1 MFFPNGF
8 YNWHMEK
15 GHSRKKRSDGKSW
28 IFAAAVILFI
38 IIIAAVKKRPA
49 EPPETV
55 PPVTEETSS
64 VTAAETETETKPETT
79 EETTEETEPEPD
91 WIYYKDKEGTE
102 RRHLIDEG
110 AALSEYDPDIPWIDE
125 FGNAV
130 FRQDG
135 FEMLRGVDVSKE
147 QGKIDWHKVRDARCD
162 FVIICADEMF
172 AEHYDGAYK
181 LGLKIGAYY
190 NSSAGDPEE
199 ARADAEDF
207 LSIIGD
213 REIDLYAAY
222 VPEDMHYEAPCGE
235 EPSESFFGNA
245 DKELH
250 TETAEAFC
258 EEIEAAGIK
267 PAIYS
272 SRRYQ
277 AEIYDMSRLS
287 GRFDFWYTDFEG
299 TPDTPYQ
306 FSTWQYCLTGGIK
319 GITGPVNLDM
329 YIKRPYEETEAEQAI
344 YSYTQFYQEAYEK
357 TTWVNYRA
365 VNEAWNGEWARIVAG
380 GQEFMVFG
388 CGICCLSNAV
398 STLTDTVVMPDEMF
412 RSTKEHTSYYPES
425 GRGAVSWDIMK
436 YMAGFYG
443 LEMKLLNKP
452 SDYQKFADDVLSADS
467 TVVLVNGDNDKRLWW
482 YTDGHYVSIWEYDP
496 ETGTVFV
503 TDPSTQFNRQRVKLT
518 DIYHALKTGSN
529 YQYAVINRL

>member
-1 MFFPNGF
+1 
-8 YNWHMEK
+8 MEK
-15 GHSRKKRSDGKSW
+15 GHSRKKRSDKKIW
-28 IFAAAVILFI
+28 LVIAAAVILTAVI
-38 IIIAAVKKRPA
+38 TVTVKK
-49 EPPETV
+49 EPKEPETTA
-55 PPVTEETSS
+55 PPVTEET
-64 VTAAETETETKPETT
+64 AAPETGTT
-79 EETTEETEPEPD
+79 EESSPKTAEETEPD
-91 WIYYKDKEGTE
+91 WLYYTDKEGTE
-102 RRHLIDEG
+102 QRYLIDE
-110 AALSEYDPDIPWIDE
+110 AAARAEYGPDIRWIDE

-135 FEMLRGVDVSKE
+135 FEMLRGVDVSEK
-147 QGKIDWHKVRDARCD
+147 QGKVDWYKVRDARCD

-190 NSSAGDPEE
+190 NSAASDEEE
-199 ARADAEDF
+199 ARADAREF

-213 REIDLYAAY
+213 REIDIFAAY
-222 VPEDMHYEAPCGE
+222 VPEDMRYEAPCGE
-235 EPSESFFGNA
+235 EPSESYFDNA
-245 DKELH
+245 DKELN
-250 TETAEAFC
+250 TVMAEAFC
-258 EEIEAAGIK
+258 DEIEAADIK

-272 SRRYQ
+272 SLRYE
-277 AEIYDMSRLS
+277 ADIYDMSRLS
-287 GRFDFWYTDFEG
+287 GRFDFWYTGFEG

-329 YIKRPYEETEAEQAI
+329 YIQRPYEETEAEQSI

-357 TTWVNYRA
+357 TAWVNYRA
-365 VNEAWNGEWARIVAG
+365 LNEAWNGEWARIMAG

-412 RSTKEHTSYYPES
+412 CSTKEHTSYYPES

-436 YMAGFYG
+436 HMAGFYG
-443 LEMKLLNKP
+443 LDMQLLKKP
-452 SDYQKFADDVLSADS
+452 AGYQKFADDVLNADS
-467 TVVLVNGDNDKRLWW
+467 TVVLVNGDNDRRLWW

-496 ETGTVFV
+496 ETETVFV
-503 TDPSTQFNRQRVKLT
+503 ADPSTQFNRQRVKLI
-518 DIYHALKTGSN
+518 DIYNALKTGSN
-529 YQYAVINRL
+529 YQYAVINCP